1 MKDNF
6 VKRND
11 KIVGGHLLEL
21 IMIFLGSKGLKGVC
35 HEMNIFLK
43 AYNNK

>member
-1 MKDNF
+1 MGHRESRMKDNF

-21 IMIFLGSKGLKGVC
+21 IMKLLVSKELKGVY
-35 HEMNIFLK
+35 HEINIF
-43 AYNNK
+43 